1 MTVRKPVDSTAAKGP
16 HTLNHEPERKPSK
29 QSPPKPVRYKK
40 PIMGG
45 SKGGNY
51 SDGFCA
57 TSPSYNR
64 TVYFD
69 T

>member
-1 MTVRKPVDSTAAKGP
+1 MEENGTAAFQKGP
-16 HTLNHEPERKPSK
+16 HTLNHEPEAKEK
-29 QSPPKPVRYKK
+29 SPPKQVRYKK
-40 PIMGG
+40 PIRAAVKM
-45 SKGGNY
+45 GGNY

-57 TSPSYNR
+57 TSPSNNR